1 MPKLIV
7 KNKAEIVK
15 EFELDNS
22 KSVFTLGSDPA
33 NDFVLSDKKVSM
45 RHLKIERTNGN
56 HYLEDLKS
64 AFGTMLNGRPL
75 LSRVQ
80 IVQGDE
86 ISIGEFTIAFIN
98 PPGKDAARANEEEAE
113 VIGEDYFD
121 RKFMG
126 GESSHANHVGMNEP
140 VAASREPEP
149 SHAEEFY
156 ELDDLPEKAHE
167 PTTESADS
175 KIPNGKSYQLLAIF
189 GPYMGKK
196 FALKFGDTKIGR
208 DNTLN
213 DIVIR
218 MNEKGALDPSIS
230 RRHATI
236 SYKNGRFFVTDKRS
250 KTRTYVNQ
258 IKLEPTDEIPLEEG
272 DEIEIV
278 SDQKSTIFRML
289 ASEDYDLSPPQK
301 AGVWWIRNNLRLG
314 TVVSILLGVIA
325 ISTLGLSCMSRMT
338 ANKKPGELKCIEER
352 WYQTQDSK
360 RASAPTRGG
369 SDGPE
374 SGQPASLSAADVNGD
389 GKVDL
394 IFADQKRNLLAL
406 DGFTKKTIWMNEQIR
421 VQTSIPVVAA
431 DLNANG
437 MADVLVVGQDARLRA
452 LDGESGAEIWLSP
465 ILGDV
470 ISGPPVVADLNGDGL
485 RDVAICVHSGIIYL
499 GYSYVNEMDWKR
511 VAAGSPIRAIP
522 SALRDDGTSDVL
534 VGTED
539 GKVIMVD
546 GRTAQIAKVFDF
558 NEEISKATG
567 NSYSG
572 LSIRSPIAVAD
583 FNHNGVPD
591 LLIGSTNGLYLAVEG
606 SALTRLWHEQLD
618 ANHYSVMDIL
628 APAVGKINDDEVE
641 DAALISNN
649 MIKVITG
656 TTDPKQRKSVSW
668 EYNLDTD
675 LFVAPATLADLQ
687 KDGSQDVLVGR
698 RDGALIVLNG
708 RDGKV
713 LAQINDTDNPAIAAP
728 LVADLGGDGY
738 LDIILIRKD
747 GNIYKIQTNSA
758 IHKHSVVWGQS
769 FGNELHTSR
778 YGYVPPKSR
787 AYDLILAA
795 SGVMFVCVF
804 GFNTIARKSRERAI
818 RSNQR

>member
-1 MPKLIV
+1 
-7 KNKAEIVK
+7 
-15 EFELDNS
+15 
-22 KSVFTLGSDPA
+22 
-33 NDFVLSDKKVSM
+33 M
-45 RHLKIERTNGN
+45 RHLKIERSNGN
-56 HYLEDLKS
+56 YYLEDLRS

-86 ISIGEFTIAFIN
+86 ISIGEFTISFIN
-98 PPGKDAARANEEEAE
+98 PLGKDATRANEEEVE
-113 VIGEDYFD
+113 IIGEDYFS

-126 GESSHANHVGMNEP
+126 RESSHASVDTNEP
-140 VAASREPEP
+140 VVASKEPEP
-149 SHAEEFY
+149 LDAAEFY
-156 ELDDLPEKAHE
+156 KLDDPPETAHE
-167 PTTESADS
+167 SAAQS
-175 KIPNGKSYQLLAIF
+175 AAGQIPNGKSYQLLAIY

-236 SYKNGRFFVTDKRS
+236 SYKDGRFFVTDKRS

-258 IKLEPTDEIPLEEG
+258 IKLEPKDEIPLEEG

-314 TVVSILLGVIA
+314 TVASILLGVIA
-325 ISTLGLSCMSRMT
+325 VSTLGLSCMSRMT
-338 ANKKPGELKCIEER
+338 TNKKPGELKFIEER
-352 WYQTQDSK
+352 WFQTQNSR
-360 RASAPTRGG
+360 RASTPTSQSSNGA
-369 SDGPE
+369 DA
-374 SGQPASLSAADVNGD
+374 SGQPASLSATDVNGD

-406 DGFTKKTIWMNEQIR
+406 DGFTKKIIWMNEQIR

-437 MADVLVVGQDARLRA
+437 LADVLVVGQDARLRA

-470 ISGPPVVADLNGDGL
+470 ISGPPVAADLNGDGL
-485 RDVAICVHSGIIYL
+485 KDVAICAQSGIIHL
-499 GYSYVNEMDWKR
+499 GYAYINEMDWKR
-511 VAAGSPIRAIP
+511 VAAGSPIRATP
-522 SALRDDGTSDVL
+522 SAVDLSGDGTSEVL

-546 GRTAQIAKVFDF
+546 GRSGQIAKVFDF

-567 NSYSG
+567 ESYSG

-591 LLIGSTNGLYLAVEG
+591 LLIGSTNGLYLVVEG
-606 SALTRLWHEQLD
+606 NAFTRLWHEQLD
-618 ANHYSVMDIL
+618 ANLYSVVDIL
-628 APAVGKINDDEVE
+628 APAAGKIDNNEVE
-641 DAALISNN
+641 DAVLISNT
-649 MIKVITG
+649 MIKVISG
-656 TTDPKQRKSVSW
+656 STDPKQRKSVSW
-668 EYNLDTD
+668 EYKLDTG
-675 LFVAPATLADLQ
+675 LFVAPAALADLQ
-687 KDGSQDVLVGR
+687 KDGSQDVLIGR
-698 RDGALIVLNG
+698 RDGSLIILNG
-708 RDGKV
+708 RDGKA
-713 LAQINDTDNPAIAAP
+713 LAQINNADNPTIAAP
-728 LVADLGGDGY
+728 LVADLGGDGK
-738 LDIILIRKD
+738 LDVLLVRKD
-747 GNIYKIQTNSA
+747 GSIYKIQTNSA
-758 IHKHSVVWGQS
+758 IHKHSVVWGQP
-769 FGNELHTSR
+769 FGGEQHTSR
-778 YGYVPPKSR
+778 YGYAPPKSR

-795 SGVMFVCVF
+795 SGIIFVSVF
-804 GFNTIARKSRERAI
+804 GLNTVARKNRERII